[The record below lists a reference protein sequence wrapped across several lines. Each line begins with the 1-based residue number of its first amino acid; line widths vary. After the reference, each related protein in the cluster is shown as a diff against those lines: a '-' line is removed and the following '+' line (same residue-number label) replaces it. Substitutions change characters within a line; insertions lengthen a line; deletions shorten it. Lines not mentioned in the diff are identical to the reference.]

1 MKKFSQAFPG
11 TGEGT
16 LQAIEHQEKNK
27 MAHTIAFMEG
37 QTLYEMYARKLREE
51 QKMEIKL
58 WSSLTPTAKGFWQE
72 LAQDFLKVAQ

>member
-1 MKKFSQAFPG
+1 
-11 TGEGT
+11 
-16 LQAIEHQEKNK
+16 
-27 MAHTIAFMEG
+27 MEG